1 VEEALKDF
9 RLSVHEWS
17 EHEFSRVRSVAPRR
31 MSLFARLHKPVAAG
45 ALGCV
50 VLVTTVAIPLGVH
63 HERTVEAA
71 HRAAVQEQKREAAEA
86 AQKAALNAVNDDE
99 LMADVDNDIAQATPD
114 ALEPLASLMT
124 ETTKK

>member
-1 VEEALKDF
+1 MDGEEGQSGAADG
-9 RLSVHEWS
+9 
-17 EHEFSRVRSVAPRR
+17 RR
-31 MSLFARLHKPVAAG
+31 R